1 MRSFYLKIILLGLL
15 TFTIPFEATASPG
28 TYTISGRIIEEK
40 TNTPVPG
47 ASVVIKGTYLW
58 AVSYQK
64 GEFTMPGVQNGKY
77 NLEVSFLGY
86 VPTTVP
92 VDVRSNI
99 QNLTIQ
105 LKENTFALDDVVVT
119 AQAPKFVPE
128 MQRKCLKLT
137 LYLPYPELKM
147 TGNMLFSGLLLL
159 LVCFASNF
167 LLMEVYLNGIL
178 AHELKNHILLTALTW
193 YLAGISGYL
202 LIAWICLE
210 PAWKRRILNLVI
222 AVLLLRIFFLS
233 PTPEAYN
240 KFLPYLLIY
249 TLLTASF
256 SWLSIVRF
264 KAGKQD

>member
-1 MRSFYLKIILLGLL
+1 MYAIFYKEWIKTRWYFLLAVLTTLGFTGYCMLRINRVVEMKGAAHVWEVMLQRDVIFIDMLQYIPLIAGILMA
-15 TFTIPFEATASPG
+15 I
-28 TYTISGRIIEEK
+28 
-40 TNTPVPG
+40 
-47 ASVVIKGTYLW
+47 
-58 AVSYQK
+58 
-64 GEFTMPGVQNGKY
+64 VQ
-77 NLEVSFLGY
+77 
-86 VPTTVP
+86 
-92 VDVRSNI
+92 
-99 QNLTIQ
+99 
-105 LKENTFALDDVVVT
+105 
-119 AQAPKFVPE
+119 FVPE

-137 LYLPYPELKM
+137 LHLPYPELKM
-147 TGNMLFSGLLLL
+147 TGNMLLSGLVLL

-178 AHELKNHILLTALTW
+178 AYELKNHILLTALTW

-202 LIAWICLE
+202 LVAWICLE
-210 PAWKRRILNLVI
+210 PAWKRRILNLII

-240 KFLPYLLIY
+240 KFLPYLVVY